1 MEDGLDGDEGKPVKR
16 PLHQSRQEIMM
27 PEPRQWQWGWDGGD
41 RHGSFRK
48 QNLGDLVTDSV

>member
-1 MEDGLDGDEGKPVKR
+1 MDGDEGKPVKR
-16 PLHQSRQEIMM
+16 LLHQSRQEIIM
-27 PEPRQWQWGWDGGD
+27 PEPRQWQWGWDRGD